1 MRDAINEMR
10 VENGEKPLTEEE
22 LFEALIEKIIVPG
35 ANLLKFVFKD
45 GHTVDREWQDR
56 SRSQSWTPEMK
67 ERARQKNLERRKLNE
82 EVNNSNTGNEE

>member
-1 MRDAINEMR
+1 
-10 VENGEKPLTEEE
+10 
-22 LFEALIEKIIVPG
+22 
-35 ANLLKFVFKD
+35 
-45 GHTVDREWQDR
+45 VDRGGQDR